1 MSSTKIK
8 VVGVGGSGSNAIS
21 RMSKCN
27 IKGIELIAI
36 NADAQDLDKID
47 ADKKIRIGRKITKGL
62 GTGMNPEIGRE
73 AAEEQIEEIEECL
86 KGADV
91 VFITCGL
98 GGGCGSGASSVIAEA
113 AKKNGALT
121 IAIVTKPFSFEG
133 SQRMDIANSALK
145 KLKEK
150 VDTLITISNDRL
162 LSVLDPEITVL
173 NAFWTCDEILR
184 QAVQGISDLIVLP
197 GIINIDFAD
206 IKGLMKDSGSALF
219 GIGTATGP
227 ERAKEAAKKALESP
241 LLDVSYKGA
250 KGILFNISGGKDIS
264 LAEID
269 EAAKI
274 ITEEISSGAK
284 VVFGA
289 IQNEKLKEG
298 EIKVTV
304 IATGV

>member
-1 MSSTKIK
+1 
-8 VVGVGGSGSNAIS
+8 
-21 RMSKCN
+21 
-27 IKGIELIAI
+27 
-36 NADAQDLDKID
+36 
-47 ADKKIRIGRKITKGL
+47 
-62 GTGMNPEIGRE
+62 
-73 AAEEQIEEIEECL
+73 
-86 KGADV
+86 
-91 VFITCGL
+91 
-98 GGGCGSGASSVIAEA
+98 
-113 AKKNGALT
+113 
-121 IAIVTKPFSFEG
+121 
-133 SQRMDIANSALK
+133 
-145 KLKEK
+145 
-150 VDTLITISNDRL
+150 
-162 LSVLDPEITVL
+162 
-173 NAFWTCDEILR
+173 
-184 QAVQGISDLIVLP
+184 VLP

-219 GIGTATGP
+219 GIGIAIGP